1 MDPGQPRWGKRRE
14 VIASAALKIGKQETG
29 FAREAFDVDRH
40 AARPVRFEFFQTLAK
55 LGDGAMPVALAP
67 MVKADAHLENALVE
81 VANRIGLGDPDIL
94 ERFMLFEERLPVEF
108 LDAREQGR
116 RRRVLAPAGAPRWG
130 LLDRARQAD
139 AWLPTEART
148 LSPSGEAAGSSR

>member
-1 MDPGQPRWGKRRE
+1 
-14 VIASAALKIGKQETG
+14 
-29 FAREAFDVDRH
+29 
-40 AARPVRFEFFQTLAK
+40 
-55 LGDGAMPVALAP
+55 